1 VDGAEVQVYRT
12 GDGLVGI
19 DLPEGTY
26 RVTLRFLPDYF
37 IYSCIIS
44 GASVILFITIIVLSR
59 VFKKRGIKVPTVKGL
74 LRLADNDDWQN
85 NTDFAYEQDEI
96 EEGSGDTVNKIEQLL
111 NGNIHDQSQAEKTG
125 EDPQGKAGTEKSD
138 S

>member
-1 VDGAEVQVYRT
+1 M
-12 GDGLVGI
+12 
-19 DLPEGTY
+19 
-26 RVTLRFLPDYF
+26 
-37 IYSCIIS
+37 
-44 GASVILFITIIVLSR
+44 
-59 VFKKRGIKVPTVKGL
+59 
-74 LRLADNDDWQN
+74 RLADNDDWQN
-85 NTDFAYEQDEI
+85 NTDVAYEQDEI